1 VIHWVE
7 EEYQMAVK
15 VIGLDTAKNVFQ
27 VHGADAS
34 GRAVLRKRLRRA
46 QIPDFFANLPR
57 CVVGIEATQGAHYW
71 SRVIGSFGHE
81 VRLIAPQF
89 VKPYLTGQKNDARDA
104 AAICEAISRPEM
116 RFVSQKSIAQQDLQA
131 LHRIRSRLIGSRTQL
146 GNQIRGLL
154 AEYGIVLPLHLSQLR
169 TQLPGLFAEDHPLLT
184 PFSRELFASLYEEL
198 CGIDERVQAMEQ
210 RVQRVFQANDQ
221 CQKIAAIEGVGPL
234 TATAMVAAVAD
245 GKAFRNGRQFA
256 AWLGLVPRQH
266 SSGDKQ
272 RLLGITKRG
281 DPYLR
286 MLLVHGARSVVY
298 RSVGKTDR
306 RNVWIADKQ
315 RRIGTTKACVAVAN
329 KNARII
335 WALLAKDEP
344 YRVAA

>member
-1 VIHWVE
+1 
-7 EEYQMAVK
+7 MAIQ
-15 VIGLDTAKNVFQ
+15 VIGLDTAKHVFQ

-34 GRAVLRKRLRRA
+34 GRAVLKKRLRRN
-46 QIPDFFANLPR
+46 QITDFFANLPK
-57 CVVGIEATQGAHYW
+57 CLVGLEATRGAHYW
-71 SRVIGSFGHE
+71 ARVIGSFGHE

-89 VKPYLTGQKNDARDA
+89 VKPYLKGQKNDARDA

-116 RFVSQKSIAQQDLQA
+116 RFVPQKAIEQQDLQA

-154 AEYGIVLPLHLSQLR
+154 AEYGIVLPLHLSHVR
-169 TQLPGLFAEDHPLLT
+169 KQLPELFSEEHPLLT
-184 PFSRELFASLYEEL
+184 AFSRELFAALYEEL
-198 CGIDERVQAMEQ
+198 CALDQRIQAMEE
-210 RVQRVFQANDQ
+210 RIQRVFQNNEQ
-221 CQKIAAIEGVGPL
+221 CRKIAAVEGVGPL
-234 TATAMVAAVAD
+234 IATAMVAAVSD
-245 GKAFRNGRQFA
+245 GKVFRNGRQFA

-298 RSVGKTDR
+298 RSAGKTDR
-306 RNVWIADKQ
+306 RNLWIAEKQ
-315 RRIGTTKACVAVAN
+315 RKLGTTKACVAVAN

-335 WALLAKDEP
+335 WALLAKDEA
-344 YRVAA
+344 YRTAA